1 MSCGVKASRLAGRKI
16 NLQAVA
22 AFALNGQVN
31 YASTAQDRCP
41 PLVSKFEACT
51 DTPHIEVEIIFIK
64 ISNVFDIQCPTVTDA
79 DIGSN
84 AIGRT

>member
-1 MSCGVKASRLAGRKI
+1 MSCGVKASRLAGREIK
-16 NLQAVA
+16 LLPVA
-22 AFALNGQVN
+22 AFTLNRQVN

-41 PLVSKFEACT
+41 PRVSKFEACT
-51 DTPHIEVEIIFIK
+51 DASYIEVEIIFIK

-84 AIGRT
+84 AVGHA